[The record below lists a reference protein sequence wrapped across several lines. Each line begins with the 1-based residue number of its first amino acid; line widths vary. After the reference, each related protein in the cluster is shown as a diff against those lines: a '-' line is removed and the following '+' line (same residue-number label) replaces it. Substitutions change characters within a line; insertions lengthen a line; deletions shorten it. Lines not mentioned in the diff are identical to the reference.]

1 MNTLKSKR
9 LGRTVS
15 LDYNVGET
23 EEGKTVLI
31 ISHQSLKMLWNSEL
45 LRSGVQASMTPY
57 AVAEKFSVFQCTI
70 TDSNNMQIAAIGEAR
85 SRYLG
90 KCAEYTA
97 TMAYHRAFDRALID
111 YLDIDSW
118 KSGCVF
124 SSVEG
129 VFINDK
135 RSLDNSKNN
144 NKNEITDELPIQE
157 YSSELLSENS
167 HSMAN
172 EDEQVVVSFGEFS
185 GKTLKEISRTKEGVN
200 WMKRVVKYSH
210 NKDCNPHMKE
220 IAPSIE
226 HILSNIA

>member
-85 SRYLG
+85 SR
-90 KCAEYTA
+90 
-97 TMAYHRAFDRALID
+97 
-111 YLDIDSW
+111 
-118 KSGCVF
+118 
-124 SSVEG
+124 
-129 VFINDK
+129 
-135 RSLDNSKNN
+135 
-144 NKNEITDELPIQE
+144 
-157 YSSELLSENS
+157 
-167 HSMAN
+167 
-172 EDEQVVVSFGEFS
+172 
-185 GKTLKEISRTKEGVN
+185 
-200 WMKRVVKYSH
+200 
-210 NKDCNPHMKE
+210 
-220 IAPSIE
+220 
-226 HILSNIA
+226 